1 MMYYLLT
8 SLPSGHIFAI
18 LSYMKHLSLTKPH
31 LIITV
36 GIPGSGKSYFAEK
49 FASTF
54 GAPYICQR
62 RIEKLTTDHIDELVQ
77 LQLDELLKTKQ
88 SIVFDGDSATRAER
102 VRLSKKAR
110 DAGYETLLIW
120 IQTDQQTAKMR
131 ATSKKATDTSTQNED
146 EFDRFIKQFTPPNAV
161 EKPLVISGKH
171 TYASQAKVVLR
182 KLSAPRTAATDQD
195 TPPARPTRPNSRNIV
210 IR

>member
-1 MMYYLLT
+1 
-8 SLPSGHIFAI
+8 
-18 LSYMKHLSLTKPH
+18 MKHLSLTKPH

-54 GAPYICQR
+54 GAPYVSQQK
-62 RIEKLTTDHIDELVQ
+62 IEALTLDHVDEIIQ
-77 LQLDELLKTKQ
+77 LQLDELLKTNQ
-88 SIVFDGDSATRAER
+88 SIIFDGDSATRADR
-102 VRLSKKAR
+102 VRLTKKAR

-131 ATSKKATDTSTQNED
+131 TTGKKSPSQKSE
-146 EFDRFIKQFTPPNAV
+146 EGFEHSIKRFTPPNAL
-161 EKPLVISGKH
+161 ERPLVISGKH
-171 TYASQAKVVLR
+171 TYASQAKVVLK
-182 KLSAPRTAATDQD
+182 KLSAPRHTAASQEQ
-195 TPPARPTRPNSRNIV
+195 PPARSTRPNTRNII

>member
-1 MMYYLLT
+1 
-8 SLPSGHIFAI
+8 
-18 LSYMKHLSLTKPH
+18 MKHLSLTKPH

-54 GAPYICQR
+54 GAPYICQQR
-62 RIEKLTTDHIDELVQ
+62 VEKLTSGHIDELVH
-77 LQLDELLKTKQ
+77 LQLDELLKTKK
-88 SIVFDGDSATRAER
+88 SIVFDGNSATRAER
-102 VRLSKKAR
+102 MRLTKKAHEA
-110 DAGYETLLIW
+110 DYETLIIW
-120 IQTDQQTAKMR
+120 IQTDQQTAKIR
-131 ATSKKATDTSTQNED
+131 AIGKKSADTSTKNEED
-146 EFDRFIKQFTPPNAV
+146 FDRYLKKFTPPNTL

-182 KLSAPRTAATDQD
+182 KLSAPRVATTERDQPQ
-195 TPPARPTRPNSRNIV
+195 PPARPERPNSRNIV

>member
-1 MMYYLLT
+1 
-8 SLPSGHIFAI
+8 
-18 LSYMKHLSLTKPH
+18 MKHLSLTKPH

-54 GAPYICQR
+54 GAPYISQQK
-62 RIEKLTTDHIDELVQ
+62 IEMLTSENVDEIIQV
-77 LQLDELLKTKQ
+77 QLDELLKTNQ
-88 SIVFDGDSATRAER
+88 SVIFDGDSATRADR
-102 VRLSKKAR
+102 IRLSKKAR

-120 IQTDQQTAKMR
+120 IQTDQLTAKQR
-131 ATSKKATDTSTQNED
+131 ATSKKSTNSVKDED
-146 EFDRFIKQFTPPNAV
+146 KFEHFLKRFTPPNAL

-171 TYASQAKVVLR
+171 TYASQAKVVLK
-182 KLSAPRTAATDQD
+182 KLSAPRRATATQEQ
-195 TPPARPTRPNSRNIV
+195 PSARPTRPNSRNII